1 MGILIFRFSRSAA
14 HLDATSAVPGW
25 ARWVPG
31 KESIL
36 GSRHVYMCRTPL
48 YRGSR
53 ARSEIG
59 IVRVCARWDTWLMGP
74 ISWALG
80 RERRDRTGR
89 ASGPH

>member
-36 GSRHVYMCRTPL
+36 GSRHVYMCRTPVL
-48 YRGSR
+48 
-53 ARSEIG
+53 
-59 IVRVCARWDTWLMGP
+59 
-74 ISWALG
+74 
-80 RERRDRTGR
+80 
-89 ASGPH
+89 